1 MTNEYNYDIGA
12 DEITITEAAI
22 NQINDLFV
30 QVDDDNIEAVRIY
43 ISGGGCGGMTTGM
56 NFTDTKTEYD
66 KVLDVGDFLIFIDVV
81 ALAFLH
87 GMNIDFTSF
96 GTFVFND
103 AFKDFGGSGLC
114 GGCGA
119 AGGY

>member
-1 MTNEYNYDIGA
+1 MTYDEEIG
-12 DEITITEAAI
+12 DEEITITEAAI
-22 NQINDLFV
+22 NKINDLFI
-30 QVDDDNIEAVRIY
+30 QVNDDNIKAVRIY
-43 ISGGGCGGMTTGM
+43 VSGGGCGGMTTGM

-81 ALAFLH
+81 ALSFLR
-87 GMNIDFTSF
+87 GTNIDMSAY
-96 GTFVFND
+96 GAFVFHD

-119 AGGY
+119 AGG